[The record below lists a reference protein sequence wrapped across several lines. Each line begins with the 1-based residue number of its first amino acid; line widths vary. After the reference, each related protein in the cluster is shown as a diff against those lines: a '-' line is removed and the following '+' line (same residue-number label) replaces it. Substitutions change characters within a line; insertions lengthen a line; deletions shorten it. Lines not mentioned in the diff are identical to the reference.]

1 MRESTGMA
9 AWEGE
14 EEETELAVPPGGLT
28 VKDTFTRCHLKE
40 PLLYFSA
47 SAEVAWPSTS
57 LFILLWDSS

>member
-1 MRESTGMA
+1 MRQSTGVA
-9 AWEGE
+9 AWEGQE
-14 EEETELAVPPGGLT
+14 EEIELAGPPPGGLT

-57 LFILLWDSS
+57 LFILL

>member
-1 MRESTGMA
+1 MA
-9 AWEGE
+9 H
-14 EEETELAVPPGGLT
+14 ETEHWRGCLGKTRGGNRVGWALPGGLT

-57 LFILLWDSS
+57 LFILL